1 MAPTLAAALGLGETL
16 GRAPDGALGL
26 TALARVDGQA
36 QPGVISSGSATQ
48 QVVLIVVDGL
58 SDAVLDEF
66 IDGSQGFSKLKP
78 AVFTSRKG
86 SNQATRA
93 SPSPPITRS

>member
-36 QPGVISSGSATQ
+36 QPGVISGGSTQ

-66 IDGSQGFSKLKP
+66 IDARRDFLS
-78 AVFTSRKG
+78 
-86 SNQATRA
+86 
-93 SPSPPITRS
+93 